1 MPGWLLIS
9 YHVPT
14 NPSALRVATW
24 RALKQLGAVTL
35 GDGLYALPTSHE
47 HRQALLLLANRISEG
62 GGTAISL
69 SAAALTDAD
78 ERALQ
83 DRFQAARGDEYLQVQ
98 KSARKL
104 VDHIGREEESRDYRF
119 AEVESLEEELNK
131 VRRQL
136 DRVIERD
143 AGDSPFRVDAQ
154 ASLAAAEE
162 RLQLYL
168 ANAYR
173 EESRE

>member
-1 MPGWLLIS
+1 MSGWLLIS

-24 RALKQLGAVTL
+24 RALKQRGAVTL
-35 GDGLYALPTSHE
+35 GDGLYALPATPE
-47 HRQALLLLANRISEG
+47 HQQALLHLANRIADG

-83 DRFQAARGDEYLQVQ
+83 DRFQAARRDEYLQVQ

-104 VDHIGREEESRDYRF
+104 IDHIGREEESRDYRF

-131 VRRQL
+131 VRRQF
-136 DRVIERD
+136 DRVVERD
-143 AGDSPFRVDAQ
+143 AGDSPFRAEAQ
-154 ASLAAAEE
+154 LSLTAAEE

-168 ANAYR
+168 DNAYR
-173 EESRE
+173 EETRE

>member
-24 RALKQLGAVTL
+24 RALKQRGAVTL
-35 GDGLYALPTSHE
+35 GAGLYALPATPEHE
-47 HRQALLLLANRISEG
+47 AALLQLSNRIAEG

-83 DRFQAARGDEYLQVQ
+83 LRFQAARRDEYLQVL

-104 VDHIGREEESRDYRF
+104 VDHIGREEESHDYRF

-131 VRRQL
+131 VRRQFE
-136 DRVIERD
+136 RVVERD
-143 AGDSPFRVDAQ
+143 SCDSPVRGEAQ
-154 ASLAAAEE
+154 AALTVAEE
-162 RLQLYL
+162 RLQLYMD
-168 ANAYR
+168 NAYR
-173 EESRE
+173 EENQG

>member
-1 MPGWLLIS
+1 MSDWLLIS

-24 RALKQLGAVTL
+24 RALKQRGAVTL
-35 GDGLYALPTSHE
+35 GDGLYALPATPG
-47 HRQALLLLANRISEG
+47 HREALLQIADRIADG

-69 SAAALTDAD
+69 NASALTAAD

-83 DRFQAARGDEYLQVQ
+83 HRFEAARRDEYLQVQ

-104 VDHIGREEESRDYRF
+104 VDHIGREEQSHDYRF

-131 VRRQL
+131 VRRQFE
-136 DRVIERD
+136 RVVERD
-143 AGDSPFRVDAQ
+143 SGDPPVREEARAAVT
-154 ASLAAAEE
+154 AAEE

-168 ANAYR
+168 DNAYR
-173 EESRE
+173 EENRE